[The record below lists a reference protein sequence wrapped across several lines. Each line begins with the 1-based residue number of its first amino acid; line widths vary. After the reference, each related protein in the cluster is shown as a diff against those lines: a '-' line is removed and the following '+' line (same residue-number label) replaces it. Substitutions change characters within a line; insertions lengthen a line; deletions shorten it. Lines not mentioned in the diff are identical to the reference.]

1 MTGQIAHSRRQS
13 LLPYVLLAFVML
25 FWAGNS
31 IVGRAVR
38 DEIPPFTLALVRWA
52 GSLALLLPFA
62 WKHLA
67 ADRAEIRRGWA
78 AILLLGMTGV
88 AAFNAFLYSGLHYTT
103 ASNAL
108 LMQAFIPALVLVIG
122 AVVFGDAAPRLRV
135 IGVAVSTLGVM
146 VIVFRGDA
154 NAIRNLHF
162 GTGDALILGGCVAWA
177 IYTACLRLAPPI
189 HAVSLLATTFAI
201 GVATMFPLAM
211 GEARAVAEIRWRPEI
226 FAAFAYVA
234 VLPSLVAYFLYN
246 AAVARIGAAAAG
258 QTIGLM
264 PLFGAAI
271 AAWLLGETLHSYHA
285 AGMVLIFGGIALSA
299 LTVLNGRRA
308 ASAAQADPQ

>member
-1 MTGQIAHSRRQS
+1 MTEQTPEHQNR
-13 LLPYVLLAFVML
+13 LLPYALLALVML

-38 DEIPPFTLALVRWA
+38 DEIPPFTLALVRWV

-62 WKHLA
+62 WKQVR
-67 ADRAEIRRGWA
+67 ADRTAIRQGWP
-78 AILLLGMTGV
+78 AILLLGLSGV

-108 LMQAFIPALVLVIG
+108 LIQAFIPALVLVTG
-122 AVVFGDAAPRLRV
+122 AVLFSDRAPVMRG

-146 VIVFRGDA
+146 VIVFRGDIH
-154 NAIRNLHF
+154 AIRNLHF
-162 GTGDALILGGCVAWA
+162 GFGDVLILGGCLAWA

-201 GVATMFPLAM
+201 GVVTMLPLAL
-211 GEARAVAEIRWRPEI
+211 GEARAIAMIDWRPGI
-226 FAAFAYVA
+226 FAAFGYVA

-246 AAVARIGAAAAG
+246 AAVARIGPGAAG
-258 QTIGLM
+258 QTISLM
-264 PLFGAAI
+264 PLFGALL
-271 AAWLLGETLHSYHA
+271 AALLLDEVLERYHA
-285 AGMVLIFGGIALSA
+285 VGMALILCGVGLSA
-299 LTVLNGRRA
+299 LTFLSRRTC
-308 ASAAQADPQ
+308 D

>member
-1 MTGQIAHSRRQS
+1 MTQETPDRQNR
-13 LLPYVLLAFVML
+13 LMPYALLALVML

-38 DEIPPFTLALVRWA
+38 DEIPPFTLALVRWL

-62 WKHLA
+62 WKQLK
-67 ADRAEIRRGWA
+67 ADQTAIRQGWA

-108 LMQAFIPALVLVIG
+108 LIQAFIPALVLVTG
-122 AVVFGDAAPRLRV
+122 ALLFHDRAPMMRG

-154 NAIRNLHF
+154 HAIRNLHF
-162 GTGDALILGGCVAWA
+162 GFGDVLILCGCVAWA

-201 GVATMFPLAM
+201 GVVTMLPLAL
-211 GEARAVAEIRWRPEI
+211 GETRAIAGIDWRPGI

-246 AAVARIGAAAAG
+246 AAVARIGAGAAG
-258 QTIGLM
+258 QTISLM
-264 PLFGAAI
+264 PLFGALL
-271 AAWLLGETLHSYHA
+271 AAVLLDEVLEQYHA
-285 AGMVLIFGGIALSA
+285 VGMMLILCGVVLSA
-299 LTVLNGRRA
+299 LPFLLRRR
-308 ASAAQADPQ
+308 SR